1 MILDNNL
8 INESN
13 RRVIEKVLKGEPIL
27 VDIQPAIEAIPKMS
41 KNTILHAG
49 PPIQLSRMCQPQ
61 KNAIIG
67 GILYEG
73 LADSEE
79 SANKLIEKNEIQL
92 SPCHEHDSVGGMT
105 GVITASMSV
114 YVVKN
119 KTYGNT
125 AYSNHHEGWP
135 IKALHWGNKDKQVL
149 LHLRWLDN
157 VLTPVLR
164 EAIKGMNGLN
174 IKKIVSKALQMND
187 ECHSRCTAATA
198 LFIEEIAPHLAVAD
212 LDRENV
218 KESLDFLRRS
228 EVFFLHIIM
237 AGMKSLVEPA
247 NGIEYS
253 TIVTTMARNGVE
265 FGIQVSG
272 LGKVWFTGPSS
283 PIQGLYFPGYGP
295 QDATPDMGDSCVT
308 EVVGL
313 GGFSIAASPSIILM
327 KGGTTESILE
337 QTRQMGKI
345 TVTKNPFFTI
355 PFLNFEGAP
364 FGIDI
369 NKVVDYG
376 IEPYIDTAIA
386 HRNGGLIGSGI
397 ARAPMQSF
405 KNAVNAFNEKY
416 KK

>member
-8 INESN
+8 INEAN
-13 RRVIEKVLKGEPIL
+13 RQVIEKVLKGEPIL
-27 VDIQPAIEAIPKMS
+27 VDIKPAIEAIPNMS

-49 PPIQLSRMCQPQ
+49 PPIQWSKMCQPQ

-79 SANKLIEKNEIQL
+79 GANKLVEKNEIQL

-253 TIVTTMARNGVE
+253 TVVTAMARNGVE

-369 NKVVDYG
+369 NKVVEYG

-405 KNAVNAFNEKY
+405 KNAVDVFKEKY
-416 KK
+416 EK

>member
-1 MILDNNL
+1 MTLDSNL
-8 INESN
+8 IKEANKQ
-13 RRVIEKVLKGEPIL
+13 VIEKILKGEPSLI
-27 VDIQPAIEAIPKMS
+27 DIKPAIEVIPKMS

-49 PPIQLSRMCQPQ
+49 PPIQWANMCQPQ

-73 LADSEE
+73 LAESEE
-79 SANKLIEKNEIQL
+79 RAYKLIETNEIQL
-92 SPCHEHDSVGGMT
+92 SPCHEHDAVGGMT
-105 GVITASMSV
+105 GVTTASMSV

-135 IKALHWGNKDKQVL
+135 IKALHWGNKDNQVL

-157 VLTPVLR
+157 VLTPILR
-164 EAIKGMNGLN
+164 EAIKSMNGLN

-198 LFIEEIAPHLAVAD
+198 LFIGEIAPHLAISD
-212 LDRENV
+212 LDKRNVREC
-218 KESLDFLRRS
+218 LDFLRRS

-247 NGIEYS
+247 NGIQNS

-272 LGKVWFTGPSS
+272 LGKEWFTGPSS

-295 QDATPDMGDSCVT
+295 QDAVPDMGDSAIT

-313 GGFSIAASPSIILM
+313 GGFSIAASPSIIQM

-345 TVTKNPFFTI
+345 TVAKNSFFPI
-355 PFLNFEGAP
+355 PFLNFDGAP
-364 FGIDI
+364 LGIDI
-369 NKVVDYG
+369 NKVVESG

-386 HRNGGLIGSGI
+386 HKDGGLIGSGI
-397 ARAPMQSF
+397 ARAPMQCFERAVDAF
-405 KNAVNAFNEKY
+405 KRTYGN
-416 KK
+416 

>member
-8 INESN
+8 INEAN
-13 RRVIEKVLKGEPIL
+13 RQVIEKVLKGEPIL
-27 VDIQPAIEAIPKMS
+27 VDIKPAIEAIPNMS

-49 PPIQLSRMCQPQ
+49 PPIQWSKMCQPQ

-79 SANKLIEKNEIQL
+79 GANKLVEKNEIQL

-237 AGMKSLVEPA
+237 AGMKLLLEPA

-253 TIVTTMARNGVE
+253 TVVTAMARNGVE

-369 NKVVDYG
+369 NKVVEYG

-386 HRNGGLIGSGI
+386 HRNGGLIGSG
-397 ARAPMQSF
+397 
-405 KNAVNAFNEKY
+405 
-416 KK
+416 

>member
-13 RRVIEKVLKGEPIL
+13 IKVIEKILKGEPIL
-27 VDIQPAIEAIPKMS
+27 VDIKPAIEAIPSMS

-49 PPIQLSRMCQPQ
+49 PPIQWSKMCQPQ

-73 LADSEE
+73 LADSQEG
-79 SANKLIEKNEIQL
+79 ANKLVEKNEIQL

-135 IKALHWGNKDKQVL
+135 IKALHWGNNDKQVL

-283 PIQGLYFPGYGP
+283 QIQGLYFPGYRP
-295 QDATPDMGDSCVT
+295 QDATPDMGDSCIT